1 MLHEGLSHLARV
13 LFALFGERRGNSHVV
28 ATHRPESLEWGPVRN
43 LGADIVQ
50 GIRRVKPEDSPDLL
64 VWGSSTLTSV
74 LLEQGLIDE
83 IVLCVYPLLLGVGKR
98 LFSDRTD
105 SRELALVSS
114 MATSSGVLLSTYRYV
129 GAMGSQTANEG
140 T

>member
-1 MLHEGLSHLARV
+1 V
-13 LFALFGERRGNSHVV
+13 
-28 ATHRPESLEWGPVRN
+28 GPVGN
-43 LGADIVQ
+43 LGADIMQ

-98 LFSDRTD
+98 LFSDRAD
-105 SRELALVSS
+105 SRELTLVSS
-114 MATSSGVLLSTYRYV
+114 MAASSGVLLSTYR
-129 GAMGSQTANEG
+129 
-140 T
+140 

>member
-64 VWGSSTLTSV
+64 VWGSST
-74 LLEQGLIDE
+74 
-83 IVLCVYPLLLGVGKR
+83 
-98 LFSDRTD
+98 
-105 SRELALVSS
+105 
-114 MATSSGVLLSTYRYV
+114 
-129 GAMGSQTANEG
+129 
-140 T
+140 

>member
-1 MLHEGLSHLARV
+1 MGKL
-13 LFALFGERRGNSHVV
+13 
-28 ATHRPESLEWGPVRN
+28 
-43 LGADIVQ
+43 D
-50 GIRRVKPEDSPDLL
+50 
-64 VWGSSTLTSV
+64 LTSV